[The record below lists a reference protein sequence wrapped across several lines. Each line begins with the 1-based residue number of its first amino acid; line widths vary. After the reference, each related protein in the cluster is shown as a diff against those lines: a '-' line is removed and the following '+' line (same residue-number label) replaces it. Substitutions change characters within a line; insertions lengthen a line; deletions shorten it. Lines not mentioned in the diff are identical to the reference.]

1 MVMYCLVPAGLAAAL
16 YEPLREHF
24 GGDPSVQV
32 VVERREADRRTPRER
47 RDRRESDAERSER
60 RRVRSASGRR
70 IADRRALTAAATP
83 PPLPR
88 KARKHAEQLVFVE
101 RLEPAVEPARDV
113 DSKRLVVRYQGGDEA
128 AFGELYLRYFNPVYT
143 YARVALSDHHEAED
157 VTQQVFI
164 RALSALARYELRPGI
179 PFRGW
184 LFSIA
189 RNVVVTAITKRS
201 GVVIDTPDQLETL
214 REGEDDREPSVTE
227 ALGWLTDSEVAM
239 FVERLP
245 LAQRQVLTLRF
256 MLDLTSEEVAQ
267 VLGRSHT
274 SVRKLQSRALETL
287 ARRLAAVGRT
297 SARPGPV
304 PVRRRLQPIPVVVR
318 RKFALTHAS
327 GSPPRIAA

>member
-1 MVMYCLVPAGLAAAL
+1 VPADLAERL

-24 GGDPSVQV
+24 RGDLGVNV
-32 VVERREADRRTPRER
+32 VVERRREDRRARASRRLVDRPQAGAAER
-47 RDRRESDAERSER
+47 RH
-60 RRVRSASGRR
+60 VLSASGRR
-70 IADRRALTAAATP
+70 IDERRALTVAASAA

-88 KARKHAEQLVFVE
+88 KARRHAERLVFLE
-101 RLEPAVEPARDV
+101 RLEPTGEQARDA
-113 DSKRLVVRYQGGDEA
+113 DSKRLVVRHQTGDQA

-164 RALSALARYELRPGI
+164 RALAALERYELRPGV

-189 RNVVVTAITKRS
+189 RNVVVTAITKRR
-201 GVVIDTPDQLETL
+201 GVILDTPDQIETL
-214 REGEDDREPSVTE
+214 RDGEDHLAPNVAE
-227 ALGWLTDSEVAM
+227 ALGWLSDSEVAM

-267 VLGRSHT
+267 VLGRTHT
-274 SVRKLQSRALETL
+274 SVRKLQSRALDTL
-287 ARRLAAVGRT
+287 SRRLAAVGRT
-297 SARPGPV
+297 SSRPGPV
-304 PVRRRLQPIPVVVR
+304 PVRRRLKPLTVVVR
-318 RKFALTHAS
+318 RKFALSHS
-327 GSPPRIAA
+327 SRPPRVRA